1 MILDKLAR
9 EIEAIIFAADTPVDM
24 ETLTRITGT
33 LEDSVQQALDRISGS
48 LEEGGHAMMLRRV
61 GSGWRIVTD
70 PALGDVVSLLFEDR
84 RPGKLSRA
92 SLETLAVVAY
102 SQPCTRAEVEEI
114 RGVGCDSALRTLLE
128 RNMIRIAGRREQP
141 GRPLLYATTQEFLLY
156 FGLDD
161 LDHLP
166 RLDEITE
173 LLQTP
178 PEELQRPDHPEGE
191 KSSPKEDAVQDG

>member
-1 MILDKLAR
+1 MILDRLAR
-9 EIEAIIFAADTPVDM
+9 EIEALVFASDTPVGMD
-24 ETLTRITGT
+24 TLTRVTGAV
-33 LEDSVQQALDRISGS
+33 EDSVEQALDRIARA

-70 PALGDVVSLLFEDR
+70 PALGEVVSLLFEDR

-114 RGVGCDSALRTLLE
+114 RGVSCDSALRTLLE
-128 RNMIRIAGRREQP
+128 RNMIRIAGRKEQP
-141 GRPLLYATTQEFLLY
+141 GRPLLYATTQEFLQY

-178 PEELQRPDHPEGE
+178 PEELQRPERPHR
-191 KSSPKEDAVQDG
+191 EDAEEDG

>member
-9 EIEAIIFAADTPVDM
+9 EIEAVIFAADGPVEM
-24 ETLTRITGT
+24 ETLARVTGAM
-33 LEDSVQQALDRISGS
+33 EDSILQALDRIEGA
-48 LEEGGHAMMLRRV
+48 LREGGHAMILRRV

-70 PALGDVVSLLFEDR
+70 PALGEVVSALFEDR
-84 RPGKLSRA
+84 RPGRLSRA
-92 SLETLAVVAY
+92 ALETLAVVAY

-114 RGVGCDSALRTLLE
+114 RGVSCDSALRTLLE
-128 RNMIRIAGRREQP
+128 REMIRIAGRREQP
-141 GRPLLYATTQEFLLY
+141 GRPLLYATTPEFLLY

-166 RLDEITE
+166 RLDEISE

-178 PEELQRPDHPEGE
+178 PEELEPDTTESEGSRRDE
-191 KSSPKEDAVQDG
+191 

>member
-9 EIEAIIFAADTPVDM
+9 QIEAVIFAADRPVGM
-24 ETLTRITGT
+24 ETLIRVTGA
-33 LEDSVQQALDRISGS
+33 LEDSILQALDRIAGS
-48 LEEGGHAMMLRRV
+48 LEEGGHAMILRRV
-61 GSGWRIVTD
+61 GEGWRIATD
-70 PALGDVVSLLFEDR
+70 PALGEVVSLLFEDR

-92 SLETLAVVAY
+92 ALETLAVVAY

-114 RGVGCDSALRTLLE
+114 RGVSCDSSLRTLLE
-128 RNMIRIAGRREQP
+128 REMIRIAGRREQP

-156 FGLDD
+156 FGLED

-173 LLQTP
+173 LLDTP
-178 PEELQRPDHPEGE
+178 PEELAGEEPDEEGA
-191 KSSPKEDAVQDG
+191 DRDV